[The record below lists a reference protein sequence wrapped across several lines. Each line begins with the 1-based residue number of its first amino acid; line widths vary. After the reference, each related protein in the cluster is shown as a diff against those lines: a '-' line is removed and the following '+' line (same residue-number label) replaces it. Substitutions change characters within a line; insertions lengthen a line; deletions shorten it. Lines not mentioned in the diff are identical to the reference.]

1 MSARAFKCSNF
12 RVNVTLFVIQS
23 NFIAFSAL
31 QSCKL
36 RRSCKMGSWCS
47 SCTKAK
53 DNDCSLEQ
61 ENSLTQERGKKSKK
75 KGKRNNHSCK
85 TKASRKNG
93 APSVLT
99 EKLSITSVGSISNA
113 NAKSECLSDG
123 ISSSFDLTVVGHA
136 IPILQKPITPEMDPG
151 DSNAR
156 IIVVQPPS
164 TSGHS
169 SEETFPGET
178 FKRPITGS
186 ESNASVS
193 SQARVGEYESNR
205 EPRVPGHDVESGSVS
220 SQPQAFED
228 QEVPERSGQFQLL
241 ELLKIRL
248 DMAANN
254 MEINRLMANVER
266 ALDRTARA
274 RELGFR
280 RILAARASR
289 RVQPSLNV
297 QEESAFYQKEGGN
310 DEDEKLAEGEDTGT
324 DGEECFVDEETGTD
338 EEETDGY
345 EEDNYSEEE
354 SEKPPPLRPRI
365 CWQ

>member
-1 MSARAFKCSNF
+1 
-12 RVNVTLFVIQS
+12 
-23 NFIAFSAL
+23 
-31 QSCKL
+31 
-36 RRSCKMGSWCS
+36 MGSWCS

-53 DNDCSLEQ
+53 DSDCSLAQEKTLTQ
-61 ENSLTQERGKKSKK
+61 ENSLTQEKGKKRKK
-75 KGKRNNHSCK
+75 KGKRNNRSCK
-85 TKASRKNG
+85 NKASRKNK

-99 EKLSITSVGSISNA
+99 EKLSITSVGSTSNA

-123 ISSSFDLTVVGHA
+123 NSSSVDLTVVGHA
-136 IPILQKPITPEMDPG
+136 VPILQKPTTPVMEPG
-151 DSNAR
+151 NSNAR

-164 TSGHS
+164 TSAHS
-169 SEETFPGET
+169 SEETFPGGH

-186 ESNASVS
+186 ESKASVS
-193 SQARVGEYESNR
+193 SQAGVEETQSNDQ
-205 EPRVPGHDVESGSVS
+205 PRVPGHDEESGSVP
-220 SQPQAFED
+220 SQP

-289 RVQPSLNV
+289 RVQPSLDV
-297 QEESAFYQKEGGN
+297 QEDRKS
-310 DEDEKLAEGEDTGT
+310 
-324 DGEECFVDEETGTD
+324 VV
-338 EEETDGY
+338 
-345 EEDNYSEEE
+345 
-354 SEKPPPLRPRI
+354 
-365 CWQ
+365 